1 MKLLVDDFPRTTSQR
16 YDQLCC
22 RSSVL
27 PGRSTAR
34 PGIPA
39 HVTLPAG
46 YVGVHVEYGY
56 ARTVDT
62 AQGATVDH
70 SLFAPSA
77 SATAERA
84 YVALSRGRLS
94 NRIYATHDRAWIDA
108 ISQRRGH
115 ALAVDQAPDTNV
127 EVRQVIPLRSPDRD
141 RQPPLEI
148 GL

>member
-1 MKLLVDDFPRTTSQR
+1 VRNGMTGRVTATRRRHVTVELDAAHHTLGGPTSV
-16 YDQLCC
+16 
-22 RSSVL
+22 VL
-27 PGRSTAR
+27 PD
-34 PGIPA
+34 
-39 HVTLPAG
+39 G
-46 YVGVHVEYGY
+46 YVGAHVDYGY

-94 NRIYATHDRAWIDA
+94 NRIYATCGRAWIDA
-108 ISQRRGH
+108 MGQRRSH
-115 ALAVDQAPDTNV
+115 RPALDQPLGNDREAP
-127 EVRQVIPLRSPDRD
+127 EVPQPGSSVGDRN
-141 RQPPLEI
+141 LSLGV

>member
-1 MKLLVDDFPRTTSQR
+1 MR
-16 YDQLCC
+16 
-22 RSSVL
+22 
-27 PGRSTAR
+27 
-34 PGIPA
+34 
-39 HVTLPAG
+39 LPAG
-46 YVGVHVEYGY
+46 YVGAHVDYGY

-108 ISQRRGH
+108 IGRRRGH
-115 ALAVDQAPDTNV
+115 ALAADQAPDVKLRRVT
-127 EVRQVIPLRSPDRD
+127 RLRSPARD